1 MKVSLFLLAI
11 VGSALAEIYFEDRFD
26 KGKTIVTYNLLIFF
40 LHFLFCNFILLYSG
54 NFVTLLKEKA
64 SIQ

>member
-26 KGKTIVTYNLLIFF
+26 KGKSIVTYNLLIFSYTF
-40 LHFLFCNFILLYSG
+40 FS
-54 NFVTLLKEKA
+54 VTLYYCILEIL
-64 SIQ
+64 SHC